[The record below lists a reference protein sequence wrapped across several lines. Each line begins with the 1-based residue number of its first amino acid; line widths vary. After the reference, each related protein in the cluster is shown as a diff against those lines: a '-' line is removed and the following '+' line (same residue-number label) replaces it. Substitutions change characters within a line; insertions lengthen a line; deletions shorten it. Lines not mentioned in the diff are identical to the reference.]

1 MIDFSH
7 CTAENVSMQQTATL
21 FNPIDNSL
29 KTKVKSV
36 REVEKSYLEIKACLE
51 YSKANGFNQALGT
64 KEELDKAFILSKN
77 SYKDAVKSL
86 SEGDLKKAKRENLL
100 TTEEFQKLSVEKHKA
115 KVKEIR
121 SNQMRPE
128 DKQNTKGRYHPHKK

>member
-1 MIDFSH
+1 
-7 CTAENVSMQQTATL
+7 MQRATL

-29 KTKVKSV
+29 ETKVKSV
-36 REVEKSYLEIKACLE
+36 RDVQKAYLNVKASLE
-51 YSKANGFNQALGT
+51 YSKLHGYNQSLGT
-64 KEELDKAFILSKN
+64 KEELDKAFTLSKN

-100 TTEEFQKLSVEKHKA
+100 TTQEFQKLSVEKHKA
-115 KVKEIR
+115 KVKFIR

-128 DKQNTKGRYHPHKK
+128 DKQNVKGRVPPSHKK

>member
-1 MIDFSH
+1 
-7 CTAENVSMQQTATL
+7 MQRATL

-29 KTKVKSV
+29 ETKVKSV
-36 REVEKSYLEIKACLE
+36 REVQKSFLGIKASLE
-51 YSKANGFNQALGT
+51 YSKLNGYDQALGT
-64 KEELDKAFILSKN
+64 KEELDKAFILTKN

-100 TTEEFQKLSVEKHKA
+100 TTEEFQKLSVERHKA

-128 DKQNTKGRYHPHKK
+128 DKQNTKGRTSPDNRPHSHKK